1 MMSNDVAVGSISPG
15 AQVLDVQADGVDR
28 GFWEDVLE
36 TSVEQSIREAQ
47 DRQLLREWIGTLSPR
62 QRAILCRQLGINT
75 EKPHEQREALEGCNG
90 QLLPFCLVDR
100 FGKGKSEVA
109 VVEVARERV
118 SPHVVDMCIRRKR
131 GRGSPAD
138 GDEPQDERYDKTALL
153 FALYQKDQD
162 LLKEAFHF
170 DKVHKKGF
178 ASMVLAE
185 AAKSPPKMT
194 FLEFLTPEAVAGV
207 LESYQ
212 RNCRDGS
219 VSELQAIWM
228 REGRPYVF
236 IRRTERPDHIHDG
249 RHIVH
254 GYRAEWIVL
263 DFSSDG
269 DQVNIASTSVDEPR
283 EIADR
288 IASAHFGCPCRF
300 VNEERATDAGTIE
313 LFLTAAR
320 AAQNGVGLVE
330 VCVSNSPLRGSSKVR
345 ISNEQVKALV
355 ESLDHLDAT
364 VGTMMENLADVDWIK
379 VLYRRKR
386 VGLQFDQDESGDG
399 QYVVRYT
406 DQRLNAFERRRFE
419 QQIRDDHGIT
429 ILSTEKR

>member
-1 MMSNDVAVGSISPG
+1 MKKSATTATRQSPHREFW
-15 AQVLDVQADGVDR
+15 ANELEFDSARAEQALAADGAMERWIDDLTGQQVRMLCALLGLPD
-28 GFWEDVLE
+28 DD
-36 TSVEQSIREAQ
+36 SVQKLRP
-47 DRQLLREWIGTLSPR
+47 LLHE
-62 QRAILCRQLGINT
+62 RAAELR
-75 EKPHEQREALEGCNG
+75 
-90 QLLPFCLVDR
+90 PFFLVAH

-109 VVEVARERV
+109 VVEVARDAL
-118 SPHVVDMCIRRKR
+118 SPHLVDLCIRRKR
-131 GRGSPAD
+131 SRGSPD
-138 GDEPQDERYDKTALL
+138 GDEPQEERYDKTALL
-153 FALYQKDQD
+153 FALCHEDRKF
-162 LLKEAFHF
+162 LKEAFHF

-185 AAKSPPKMT
+185 AAKSAPKT
-194 FLEFLTPEAVAGV
+194 PFLKFLTPEAVAHA
-207 LESYQ
+207 LEAYQ
-212 RNCRDGS
+212 RQRRDGS

-236 IRRTERPDHIHDG
+236 VRRTERPDHIHDG

-263 DFSSDG
+263 DFSPDG
-269 DQVNIASTSVDEPR
+269 DQVNIASTSVEEPR

-288 IASAHFGCPCRF
+288 IVSAHFGCPCRF

-313 LFLTAAR
+313 RFLVAAR
-320 AAQNGVGLVE
+320 AAQNGMGLVE

-345 ISNEQVKALV
+345 ISNEQAAALV
-355 ESLDHLDAT
+355 ESLDHLDSA
-364 VGTMMENLADVDWIK
+364 VGTMLENLADVEWVK

-386 VGLQFDQDESGDG
+386 VGLQFDPDESGDG

-419 QQIRDDHGIT
+419 QQMRDDHGIT

>member
-1 MMSNDVAVGSISPG
+1 MVKKVVAVVTRESPPREFW
-15 AQVLDVQADGVDR
+15 ANELEFDSVRAEQALAADGTMERWIDDLSGQQVR
-28 GFWEDVLE
+28 MLCVLLGQGHEDSVQKLRPLLHQRAGE
-36 TSVEQSIREAQ
+36 LRPFFLVEQFA
-47 DRQLLREWIGTLSPR
+47 
-62 QRAILCRQLGINT
+62 
-75 EKPHEQREALEGCNG
+75 
-90 QLLPFCLVDR
+90 
-100 FGKGKSEVA
+100 KGKSEVA
-109 VVEVARERV
+109 VLEVAREAL
-118 SPHVVDMCIRRKR
+118 SPHLVDLCIRRKR
-131 GRGSPAD
+131 KQGKPAD
-138 GDEPQDERYDKTALL
+138 GEEPQEERYNKTALL
-153 FALYQKDQD
+153 FALYDKDQN

-185 AAKSPPKMT
+185 AARSTPKTT
-194 FLEFLTPEAVAGV
+194 FAEFLTSETVAGII
-207 LESYQ
+207 ESYQ
-212 RNCRDGS
+212 RYRRDNS
-219 VSELQAIWM
+219 VSELQAIWV

-263 DFSSDG
+263 DFSPDG
-269 DQVNIASTSVDEPR
+269 DQVNIASSSVEEPR
-283 EIADR
+283 EMAER

-300 VNEERATDAGTIE
+300 VNEQQLTDAGAIE
-313 LFLTAAR
+313 RFLSATR
-320 AAQNGVGLVE
+320 ATQNGVRLVE

-345 ISNEQVKALV
+345 ISNEMPKGLV
-355 ESLDHLDAT
+355 ESLDHFDAA
-364 VGTMMENLADVDWIK
+364 VGTMMENLSDVEWIK

-386 VGLQFDQDESGDG
+386 VGLQFEQDESGDG

-419 QQIRDDHGIT
+419 QQMRQDHDIT